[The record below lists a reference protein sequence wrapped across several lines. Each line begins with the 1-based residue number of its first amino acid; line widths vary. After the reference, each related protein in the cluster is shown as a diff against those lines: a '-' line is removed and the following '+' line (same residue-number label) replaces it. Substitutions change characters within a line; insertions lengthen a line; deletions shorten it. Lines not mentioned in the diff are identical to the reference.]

1 MCTSNTAANVY
12 CQLIVMGV
20 HKIENLEFPL
30 LETALQYLQ
39 LGPAPEFHAWAA
51 APRLTRKQSQNNKF
65 LTGVTYREAMT

>member
-39 LGPAPEFHAWAA
+39 LGPAPEFHA
-51 APRLTRKQSQNNKF
+51 
-65 LTGVTYREAMT
+65 